1 MSFFNEILLQL
12 TLAGPQKQ
20 SLLPL
25 FYYYEDI
32 EYKQFSATSVT
43 GISAVNG
50 TINPN
55 DQLLFLNQSSSTKDF

>member
-20 SLLPL
+20 SLLP
-25 FYYYEDI
+25 
-32 EYKQFSATSVT
+32 QFSATSVT